1 MLKKLLII
9 SSSLLLIVII
19 ALVAYNFIGKKD
31 TVSGGNTNI
40 SNVDNETNGKNNNND
55 NQNNSVSDKIIEFSS
70 EPTLGAILTY
80 DKTAVKYYHRDT
92 GNVYQK
98 LLDGSSQKTVSA
110 AVLKDLIDVK
120 WSPNKDQVIAVY
132 KDLSYPHQKKF
143 VFFDYNTKK
152 SAMLNK
158 NIDDVIWLPSGAQIS
173 YYFLDLDNNIGN
185 IAVAQPD
192 GTGWKKIL
200 DLNIRGAV
208 LDQVPDQAKVSFH
221 LTPTAYRESS
231 LQTISTLGGNPT
243 TLLKDKFGLDA
254 KWSPDGTKALVSIT
268 KKRAGNEITL
278 GIVDTTKNYQFE
290 ELNIATTINK
300 AVWSEDGKFI
310 YFALPEIIPDDS
322 AMPDDYLSKSVRTAD
337 TFWRYELKNK
347 KKEQIT
353 FKDDSKIIYDA
364 TYLFLSPKNSQ
375 LFFTNRDDG
384 KLYYVKM

>member
-9 SSSLLLIVII
+9 SSSLLIIVII
-19 ALVAYNFIGKKD
+19 ALIGYNLTSKSKQTASGDNFNVEDNVESD
-31 TVSGGNTNI
+31 TNSG
-40 SNVDNETNGKNNNND
+40 SNGDVN
-55 NQNNSVSDKIIEFSS
+55 SDKIIEFSS
-70 EPTLGAILTY
+70 EPVLGATLTY
-80 DKTAVKYYHRDT
+80 DKTAIKYYHRDT

-132 KDLSYPHQKKF
+132 KDLSYPHQKRF

-152 SAMLNK
+152 SATLNK
-158 NIDDVIWLPSGAQIS
+158 NIDDVIWLPSGAQIA
-173 YYFLDLDNNIGN
+173 YYFIDLDNNIGN

-243 TLLKDKFGLDA
+243 TLLKDKFGLDV
-254 KWSPDGTKALVSIT
+254 KWSPDGTKSLVSIT
-268 KKRAGNEITL
+268 KKRASNEITL

-290 ELNIATTINK
+290 ELDIATAIDK

-310 YFALPEIIPDDS
+310 YFALPGVLPDDS

-364 TYLFLSPKNSQ
+364 TDLFLAPRKDQ
-375 LFFTNRDDG
+375 LFFVNRDDG
-384 KLYYVKM
+384 KLYYVKL